1 MNKQLHQ
8 ALVSYLINEADDTA
22 VIGLHNE
29 YAPADDYVYTS
40 IEDIAD
46 VFAADD
52 PTKTKIA
59 RMVYFGNVQSWNDR
73 FFCLNGYGNIDS
85 FSSLTNTLCP
95 IDPIDFDLLA
105 KQIIEHEQYDDVGF
119 DADPYLSD
127 DE

>member
-8 ALVSYLINEADDTA
+8 ALVSHLINEADDTA

-29 YAPADDYVYTS
+29 HAPADDYVYTS

-46 VFAADD
+46 VFATDD
-52 PTKTKIA
+52 PVAIA
-59 RMVYFGNVQSWNDR
+59 RMVFFGNVQSWNAR

-85 FSSLTNTLCP
+85 FNSLTDDLCP

-105 KQIIEHEQYDDVGF
+105 KQIIEHERFGDVNF

>member
-1 MNKQLHQ
+1 MKLHQ
-8 ALVSYLINEADDTA
+8 ALVSHLQNKADDTA

-29 YAPADDYVYTS
+29 HASADDYVYTS

-59 RMVYFGNVQSWNDR
+59 RMVYFGNVQSWHDR
-73 FFCLNGYGNIDS
+73 FFRLDGYGNIYS
-85 FSSLTNTLCP
+85 FNNVNDILCP
-95 IDPIDFDLLA
+95 VDFDWLA
-105 KQIIEHEQYDDVGF
+105 AKIIEEGQFDDVNF